1 VLSTARRVLVGARV
15 GPVVP
20 EGTLDV
26 GVPSLIHRTI
36 AGCSPRKFENQHNAK
51 PLANGQRLRYEKR
64 VSMAYLA
71 QPEQQQQLEWL
82 DGGTLAILLD
92 GKATDGQLMI
102 GRFDVSEGDAPPYH
116 KHTREDEVFMLI
128 KGTALLWYDDQE
140 MELSEGG
147 IVFLPK
153 NIPHA
158 YRITSQKA
166 DLLMINTPAG
176 IEGMFRYAGRDRAT
190 PRPEGFEISPESL
203 VEGADKFGQIILGPP
218 R

>member
-1 VLSTARRVLVGARV
+1 
-15 GPVVP
+15 
-20 EGTLDV
+20 
-26 GVPSLIHRTI
+26 
-36 AGCSPRKFENQHNAK
+36 
-51 PLANGQRLRYEKR
+51 
-64 VSMAYLA
+64 MAYLA

-102 GRFDVSEGDAPPYH
+102 GRFDVSEGEAPPYH

-128 KGTALLWYDDQE
+128 KGTALLWLDDQE

-158 YRITSQKA
+158 YRITSKKA

-176 IEGMFRYAGRDRAT
+176 IEGMFRYAGLTEQRRARRASKSRPNVWSREPIGSDRSFSAPRADPARIQRAT
-190 PRPEGFEISPESL
+190 P
-203 VEGADKFGQIILGPP
+203 A
-218 R
+218 